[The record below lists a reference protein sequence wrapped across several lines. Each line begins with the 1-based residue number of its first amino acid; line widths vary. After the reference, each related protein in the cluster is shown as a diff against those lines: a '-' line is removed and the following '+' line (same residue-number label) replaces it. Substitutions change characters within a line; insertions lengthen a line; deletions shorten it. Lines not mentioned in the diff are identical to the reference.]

1 MKKLFLS
8 SDIEGTCGIA
18 HWQETNT
25 NNEYSPYFL
34 KQMSNEV
41 GAACEGALAAGY
53 DQILVKDAHDSAR
66 NIYPD
71 LLPKEVEIIRNWA
84 GHPFSMMA
92 GIDGSFSA
100 AGFTGYH
107 SAASTNGN
115 PLAHTMNLS
124 VYKVTING
132 MVASEFLMNAYTA
145 AYMGVPT
152 VFLSGD
158 KQLCENAKKIVPA
171 ITTVA
176 VSEGLG
182 GASKSLHPHKACELI
197 KEKMTE
203 ALNGDI
209 SKCLIKLPEAFE
221 VMVQHRDH
229 IKTYKGSF
237 YPGVKNVNETT
248 NVFETKDYMEVL
260 KFFMFTL

>member
-41 GAACEGALAAGY
+41 NAACKGALDAGY
-53 DQILVKDAHDSAR
+53 SEIVVKDAHDSAR

-71 LLPKEVEIIRNWA
+71 MLPKEVRILRNWTK
-84 GHPFSMMA
+84 HPFSMMA
-92 GIDGSFSA
+92 GIDNTFTA

-124 VYKVTING
+124 VDKVTING
-132 MVASEFLMNAYTA
+132 IVASEFVMNAFTA
-145 AYMGVPT
+145 AYMGVPA
-152 VFLSGD
+152 VFLAGD
-158 KQLCENAKKIVPA
+158 KQLCESAKALIPN

-176 VSEGLG
+176 VSEGIG
-182 GASKSLHPHKACELI
+182 GGSLSLHPEKACELI
-197 KEKMTE
+197 RKKMAE
-203 ALNGDI
+203 ALEGDV
-209 SKCLIKLPEAFE
+209 SKCLLKLPESFE
-221 VMVQHRDH
+221 VVCQHREH
-229 IKTYKGSF
+229 EKTYRASF
-237 YPGVKNVNETT
+237 YPGVKNIDATT
-248 NVFETKDYMEVL
+248 NLFESRDYLEVL

>member
-18 HWQETNT
+18 NWQETNT

-34 KQMSNEV
+34 KQMSSEV
-41 GAACEGALAAGY
+41 SAACNGALAAGF
-53 DQILVKDAHDSAR
+53 DEVVVKDAHDSAR

-71 LLPKEVEIIRNWA
+71 MLPMEAKIIRDWA
-84 GHPFSMMA
+84 RHPFSMMA
-92 GIDGSFSA
+92 GIDETFSA

-107 SAASTNGN
+107 SAAGTNGN
-115 PLAHTMNLS
+115 PLAHTMNCS
-124 VYKVTING
+124 IAKITING
-132 MVASEFLMNAYTA
+132 VIASEFLMNAYTA

-158 KQLCENAKKIVPA
+158 KALCEAAKLIVPE

-176 VSEGLG
+176 VSEGINS
-182 GASKSLHPHKACELI
+182 ASKSLHPKKACDLI

-203 ALNGDI
+203 ALSKDV
-209 SKCLIKLPEAFE
+209 SKCLIKLPEKFE
-221 VMVQHRDH
+221 VTV
-229 IKTYKGSF
+229 TYKDFYRANANSF
-237 YPGVKNVNETT
+237 YPGARSIDLNT
-248 NVFETKDYMEVL
+248 NYFEAKDYLDVL

>member
-8 SDIEGTCGIA
+8 CDIEGTCGIA
-18 HWQETNT
+18 NWQETNT

-41 GAACEGALAAGY
+41 NSACMGALEAGFGE
-53 DQILVKDAHDSAR
+53 IVIKDAHDSAR

-71 LLPKEVEIIRNWA
+71 MLPLEAKIIRDWTR
-84 GHPFSMMA
+84 HPFSMMA
-92 GIDGSFSA
+92 GIDETFAA

-107 SAASTNGN
+107 SAAGTNGN

-124 VYKVTING
+124 VGKVTING
-132 MVASEFLMNAYTA
+132 VIASEFLMNTYTA

-158 KQLCENAKKIVPA
+158 NALCESAKVIVPE

-176 VSEGLG
+176 VSEGMNG
-182 GASKSLHPHKACELI
+182 GSKSMHPQKACELI

-203 ALNGDI
+203 ALSKDI
-209 SKCLIKLPEAFE
+209 SKCLVKLPEKFE
-221 VMVQHRDH
+221 VFVTHKDYL
-229 IKTYKGSF
+229 KAYKASF
-237 YPGVKNVNETT
+237 YPGVKSIDINT
-248 NVFETKDYMEVL
+248 NYFESKDYLEVL